1 MTLFN
6 ELGLAPQ
13 LLSAVEKQGYSHP
26 TAIQEAA
33 IPIILRNADLFATA
47 PTGTGKTAAFAM
59 PIIQKII
66 ENPQKEIHSLIL
78 APTRELAHQIADNF
92 TSYASDTHLKIT
104 LIYGGVPQFRQV
116 DKLKRG
122 THIVIATPGRLLDLI
137 NQGHVKLHKVQ
148 TFVLDECDR
157 MLDMGFIDDIRQIG
171 KYLENQT
178 KQTLLFSATASPEIR
193 FLAQELLNEPEKVD
207 ILPTESQK
215 PKIKQWLFAV
225 GQKNKE
231 ELLLQLLED
240 EQIDSML
247 VFTKTKI
254 GADRLVETLRN
265 NDHSA
270 VAIHGD
276 KSQRERSRNLDI
288 FKSGRA
294 RLLVATDV
302 AARGV
307 DISALNYVV
316 NFDMPEDAETYT
328 HRIGRTGRAGT
339 EGLAMSFCS
348 AGEKKLLDQV
358 TKVFG
363 TETLLEMEHDFRIEL
378 PEGRVGGKSRSSSR
392 GNSRNFDR
400 RDSNDRR
407 DRFGRPERGNR
418 NDHKDPSTRVA
429 SSNGRSFDGNRAPSE
444 GRSNANR
451 DSSSYRGQSRNSG
464 TSNSSRNERGFG
476 GSGASRGDRSFGGSS
491 SGQRSSDA
499 NRSYSSS
506 EGQSRGGR
514 GFGSSSGNSNRSDRG
529 FGASGA
535 SRGDRSFGGSS
546 SGQRSSERSSS
557 SSFKQGSG
565 RGDSRGRSGKSFGG
579 PKSAAD
585 YGDKKPREKRVRDF

>member
-13 LLSAVEKQGYSHP
+13 LLSAVEQQGYSHP

-92 TSYASDTHLKIT
+92 TAYASDTHLKIT

-122 THIVIATPGRLLDLI
+122 THVVIATPGRLLDLI

-157 MLDMGFIDDIRQIG
+157 MLDMGFIDDIRKIG

-193 FLAQELLNEPEKVD
+193 FLAQELLNNPEKVD

-240 EQIDSML
+240 EQIDAML

-307 DISALNYVV
+307 DIPALNYVV

-328 HRIGRTGRAGT
+328 HRIGRTGRAGS

-363 TETLLEMEHDFRIEL
+363 NETLLEMEHDFRIEL
-378 PEGRVGGKSRSSSR
+378 PEGRIGGGKSRSSSR

-400 RDSNDRR
+400 REPNDRR
-407 DRFGRPERGNR
+407 DRFGRPERNR
-418 NDHKDPSTRVA
+418 NDHKDPSTRVE
-429 SSNGRSFDGNRAPSE
+429 SSNNRPSSANRAPSE
-444 GRSNANR
+444 GRSFGTR
-451 DSSSYRGQSRNSG
+451 DNSSYRGQS
-464 TSNSSRNERGFG
+464 SSRNGNAP
-476 GSGASRGDRSFGGSS
+476 SG
-491 SGQRSSDA
+491 
-499 NRSYSSS
+499 
-506 EGQSRGGR
+506 GGR
-514 GFGSSSGNSNRSDRG
+514 GFGRSSDSPKSNSDGTGRGSRG
-529 FGASGA
+529 FGASSGSRSNERSA
-535 SRGDRSFGGSS
+535 SNS
-546 SGQRSSERSSS
+546 SGYGQSSNRSGE
-557 SSFKQGSG
+557 
-565 RGDSRGRSGKSFGG
+565 SRGRSNDSRSNSGESRGRSSESKGGYGKSFGG
-579 PKSAAD
+579 SKGASSF
-585 YGDKKPREKRVRDF
+585 GEQKPRNKRVRNF

>member
-13 LLSAVEKQGYSHP
+13 LLSAVEQQGYSHP

-92 TSYASDTHLKIT
+92 TAYASDTHLKIT

-122 THIVIATPGRLLDLI
+122 THVVIATPGRLLDLI

-157 MLDMGFIDDIRQIG
+157 MLDMGFIDDIRKIG

-193 FLAQELLNEPEKVD
+193 FLAQELLNNPEKVD

-240 EQIDSML
+240 QQIDSML

-254 GADRLVETLRN
+254 GADRLVETLRDN
-265 NDHSA
+265 EHSA

-363 TETLLEMEHDFRIEL
+363 NDTLLEMEHDFRIEL
-378 PEGRVGGKSRSSSR
+378 PEGRVGGGKSRSSSR

-400 RDSNDRR
+400 RDSKDRR
-407 DRFGRPERGNR
+407 DRFGRPERNR
-418 NDHKDPSTRVA
+418 NDHKDPSARAA
-429 SSNGRSFDGNRAPSE
+429 SESNRSSDANRAPSE
-444 GRSNANR
+444 GRQFGTR
-451 DSSSYRGQSRNSG
+451 DNSSYRGQS
-464 TSNSSRNERGFG
+464 SSRNSSSSGNGRGFG
-476 GSGASRGDRSFGGSS
+476 RSNDSGRSNSGSDSQG
-491 SGQRSSDA
+491 
-499 NRSYSSS
+499 
-506 EGQSRGGR
+506 RGGR
-514 GFGSSSGNSNRSDRG
+514 GFGASSS
-529 FGASGA
+529 
-535 SRGDRSFGGSS
+535 
-546 SGQRSSERSSS
+546 QRSSERGGSNSGGYS
-557 SSFKQGSG
+557 QGSSRSGEFRG
-565 RGDSRGRSGKSFGG
+565 RSNDSRGNSGESRGRSSESRGNSNDFRGKSSDSRGASKSFGG
-579 PKSAAD
+579 PKSSSA
-585 YGDKKPREKRVRDF
+585 YGDQKPRNKRVRDF

>member
-392 GNSRNFDR
+392 GGSRNFDR

-444 GRSNANR
+444 GRSAGNR
-451 DSSSYRGQSRNSG
+451 DTSSYRGQSRNSSSG
-464 TSNSSRNERGFG
+464 RSDRGFSGSSSSQRSSDSNRSYSSNEGQNRGGRGFG
-476 GSGASRGDRSFGGSS
+476 SDSGSRNRTDRGFGASSASRGDRSFGGSS
-491 SGQRSSDA
+491 SAQRSSDR
-499 NRSYSSS
+499 NSSN
-506 EGQSRGGR
+506 GFKNDSRR
-514 GFGSSSGNSNRSDRG
+514 G
-529 FGASGA
+529 
-535 SRGDRSFGGSS
+535 
-546 SGQRSSERSSS
+546 E
-557 SSFKQGSG
+557 
-565 RGDSRGRSGKSFGG
+565 SRGRSGKSFGG

-585 YGDKKPREKRVRDF
+585 YGDNKPREKRVRDF